1 VAQLTFE
8 FRLDIVGDGPGLP
21 AWQILAENLGIAS
34 RVCWNGS
41 MARDLIPRWLGSLHL
56 LVLPS
61 RTGTTWK
68 EQFGRVLAEAMAS
81 GVPVVGSDSGE
92 IPYVIGDAGLVFP
105 EGNAAGLA
113 SSIDSI
119 YRMPGLR
126 ERLVA
131 RGRER
136 CSGVFSVEAQ
146 LPNYLGLF
154 RSLTNAR
161 KSPGIP

>member
-1 VAQLTFE
+1 
-8 FRLDIVGDGPGLP
+8 
-21 AWQILAENLGIAS
+21 
-34 RVCWNGS
+34 